1 MIDSKLVL
9 RSFSKS
15 IQFLQKFLNPIGNPS
30 NASKDASIS
39 IISITQGIMLMSLT
53 ISRRKEQGLSKPLDY
68 NY

>member
-39 IISITQGIMLMSLT
+39 IISITQGGHHADVSDHFQKKGAGPI
-53 ISRRKEQGLSKPLDY
+53 KAFGL
-68 NY
+68 